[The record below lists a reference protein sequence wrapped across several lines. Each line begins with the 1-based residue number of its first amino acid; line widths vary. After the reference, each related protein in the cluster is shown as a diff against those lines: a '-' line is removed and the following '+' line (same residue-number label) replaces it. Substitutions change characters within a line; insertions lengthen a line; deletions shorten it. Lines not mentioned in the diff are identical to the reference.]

1 MKLID
6 AMKELTGLTKEK
18 ISFANIANALGMSR
32 QYAHQ
37 LRNRELSSSHL
48 HKLET
53 YFNVDLTGDKLIG
66 EQSSLNDC
74 VTLQHVHINP
84 SCGKG
89 TSVYYEADITPVKLG
104 TQLIKDILNVSKPE
118 NLKIFKACGDSMSPT
133 IEDGDIL
140 LVDIGRSDFNNGGVF
155 LLTINNEWFIK
166 RLRLKIT
173 GELEIISENTQKY
186 GEPEILRP
194 NDEIEVVIKGR
205 VIKNLSRCL

>member
-1 MKLID
+1 MLLIE
-6 AMKELTGLTKEK
+6 AMKEITGITKEK
-18 ISFANIANALGMSR
+18 VSYADIANAFGMSR

-37 LRNRELSSSHL
+37 LRNRELSL
-48 HKLET
+48 KQIQKIEA
-53 YFNVDLTGDKLIG
+53 YFGIDLTGDKLIG
-66 EQSSLNDC
+66 GKSFGGDC

-89 TSVYYEADITPVKLG
+89 TFVCDEADITPVKLG

-133 IEDGDIL
+133 IEDGDIV
-140 LVDIGRSDFNNGGVF
+140 LVDIGRTDFNNGGVF

-173 GELEIISENTQKY
+173 GELEIISENTEKY
-186 GEPEILRP
+186 GAPEILRP
-194 NDEIEVVIKGR
+194 DDNIEVVIKGR